1 VVLFGEMLPE
11 AEIDLLYSELNK
23 GFELVLVVGTS
34 ASFPYI
40 YEPVLRT
47 RRAGGIT
54 VEINPE
60 LTALSRSVDVRLEGR
75 ALDVLE
81 KILGH
86 ILKDKI

>member
-1 VVLFGEMLPE
+1 
-11 AEIDLLYSELNK
+11 
-23 GFELVLVVGTS
+23 
-34 ASFPYI
+34 
-40 YEPVLRT
+40 
-47 RRAGGIT
+47 